1 MSGISKDAIRADIA
15 QLSAYHVQAAA
26 GFLKLDAMENPYP
39 LPEEVQPVLQ
49 AALAD
54 VALNRYP
61 SPAANALKI
70 GIREAMGIAAEQEI
84 MLGNGS
90 DEIIQIIAIACASL
104 QQGQPATML
113 SVEPAFVM
121 FKMIALYA
129 KMQYIGVPLQADFSI
144 DVKAMLQAI
153 ETHRPA
159 VTFIAYP
166 NNPTGNLFTDGDLHT
181 VITAANKIGG
191 LVVIDEAY
199 FAFSA
204 RTFLH
209 QLGNYTHVVLMRTV
223 SKLGLAGLRLGMLIG
238 APQWLNEFE
247 KVRLP
252 YNINVYTQAAGLVV
266 CKYYQSFTAQAA
278 LIVRDRALFAEAL
291 AAIDGVEVFS
301 SEANFLLVRVA
312 NSQVLFDF
320 LLSKKILVKHTGAS
334 HPLMRNTLRITV
346 GMPDENAQVVAA
358 VKAFAVAQNF

>member
-1 MSGISKDAIRADIA
+1 MSVMSKNAIRADIA
-15 QLSAYHVQAAA
+15 QLSAYHVQAAT
-26 GFLKLDAMENPYP
+26 GFLKLDAMENPYA
-39 LPEEVQPVLQ
+39 LPAEVTPVLQ
-49 AALAD
+49 AALMD

-61 SPAANALKI
+61 SPAADALKN
-70 GIREAMGIAAEQEI
+70 GIREAMGIAADQEI

-90 DEIIQIIAIACASL
+90 DEIIQIIATACASL
-104 QQGQPATML
+104 QEGQAATML

-129 KMQYIGVPLQADFSI
+129 KMHYVGVPLQADFSI

-153 ETHRPA
+153 DTHRPA

-166 NNPTGNLFTDGDLHT
+166 NNPTGNLFADVDIHT
-181 VITAANKIGG
+181 IISAADKIGG

-199 FAFSA
+199 FAFST

-209 QLGNYTHVVLMRTV
+209 QLGRYTNVVLMRTV
-223 SKLGLAGLRLGMLIG
+223 SKLGLAGLRLGILIG

-252 YNINVYTQAAGLVV
+252 YNINVYTQAAGLVA
-266 CKYYQSFTAQAA
+266 CKHYQSFTAQAA
-278 LIVRDRALFAEAL
+278 LIVRDRALFAAAL

-301 SEANFLLVRVA
+301 SEANFLLIRVA
-312 NSQVLFDF
+312 NSQLLFEF
-320 LLSKKILVKHTGAS
+320 LLSMKILLKHTGTG

-346 GMPDENAQVVAA
+346 GMPDENAQVIAA
-358 VKAFAVAQNF
+358 VKAFAVA

>member
-1 MSGISKDAIRADIA
+1 MIRADIA

-26 GFLKLDAMENPYP
+26 GMVKLDAMENPYD
-39 LPEEVQPVLQ
+39 LPADVKPALH
-49 AALAD
+49 AALAE

-61 SPAANALKI
+61 SPAAEALKQGLREAI
-70 GIREAMGIAAEQEI
+70 GIDAEYEI

-90 DEIIQIIAIACASL
+90 DEIIQIIATACASL
-104 QQGQPATML
+104 KAGEPATML

-129 KMQYIGVPLQADFSI
+129 KMQYVGVQLQADFSI
-144 DVKAMLQAI
+144 DVPAMLQAI
-153 ETHRPA
+153 DSHRPA

-166 NNPTGNLFTDGDLHT
+166 NNPTGNLFADADLDAI
-181 VITAANKIGG
+181 ITAADKIGG

-199 FAFSA
+199 FAFSS
-204 RTFLH
+204 RTY
-209 QLGNYTHVVLMRTV
+209 LGEIGGYANVVLMRTV

-238 APQWLNEFE
+238 AAHWLTEFE

-252 YNINVYTQAAGLVV
+252 YNINVYTQAAGLVA
-266 CKYYQSFTAQAA
+266 CEFYASFTAQAA
-278 LIVRDRALFAEAL
+278 LIVRDRQLFSVAL
-291 AAIDGVEVFS
+291 AAIDGVTVFA

-312 NSQVLFDF
+312 DSLALFDY
-320 LLSKKILVKHTGAS
+320 LCSRKVLVKHTGAG

-346 GMPDENAQVVAA
+346 GSQSENAQVVAA
-358 VKAFAVAQNF
+358 IRAFLAA